1 MAIFGCSLEETR
13 EFVNEITKIQNRLKN
28 DKKLLT
34 QLLNQEDEYLKIKEY
49 FSNFLSFLT
58 YSKDLTVESIYRVRK
73 CDEIATPFNQRKE
86 LGYPPPSTDHHD
98 RMNNTAFRVL
108 YTSLHEY
115 TAMSEARI
123 DHDYIG
129 KYFQLTRFSANKPIK
144 VYEIGLFS
152 ELYFNSPRDSEFVK
166 NKTKN
171 ILGEGEHDTTVRGYS
186 ALECAIAGIL
196 YNKGEKYHILSSIL
210 ADAIF
215 AINSEVE
222 AIMYPS
228 MQNRYGI
235 NLAIKKD
242 LADKL
247 SMKYTCLNLLEDSYG
262 NGFYKYK
269 TIKECLENIED
280 ETLCFNEIGNT
291 SSCFR

>member
-13 EFVNEITKIQNRLKN
+13 EFINQTTKIQNHLET
-28 DKKLLT
+28 DKRFLAK
-34 QLLNQEDEYLKIKEY
+34 LLNQEVEYLKIKEY
-49 FSNFLSFLT
+49 FSNFLRFLR
-58 YSKDLTVESIYRVRK
+58 YPKDLKVESIYRVRK
-73 CDEIATPFNQRKE
+73 CGESATPFNQRNE

-108 YTSLHEY
+108 YTSFHEY
-115 TAMSEARI
+115 TAMSETRI
-123 DHDYIG
+123 DRDYIG

-166 NKTKN
+166 NKTKE
-171 ILGEGEHDTTVRGYS
+171 IFGEVGHDTTVRGYS

-196 YNKGEKYHILSSIL
+196 YNKGDKYHILSSIL

-215 AINSEVE
+215 ATNSEVE

-247 SMKYTCLNLLEDSYG
+247 SIKYTCLNLLEDSYG

-269 TIKECLENIED
+269 TIKECVENLED
-280 ETLCFNEIGNT
+280 EILCFNEIGNT
-291 SSCFR
+291 PSCFR